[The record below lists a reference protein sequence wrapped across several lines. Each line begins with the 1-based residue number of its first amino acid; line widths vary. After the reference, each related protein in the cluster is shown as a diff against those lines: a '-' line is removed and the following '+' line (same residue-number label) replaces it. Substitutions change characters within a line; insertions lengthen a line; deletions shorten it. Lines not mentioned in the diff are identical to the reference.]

1 MHQRKRPNLL
11 KTTTLKAETT
21 TTAEVECKAEATEM
35 VDNKQRR
42 KINFPILGFE

>member
-1 MHQRKRPNLL
+1 L

-35 VDNKQRR
+35 VDNKYWLN
-42 KINFPILGFE
+42 KIDFLGGESILFSPT